1 MREVEQRRRAR
12 SSGVQKESDA
22 RSSRVRCWF
31 RAICRCKRTP
41 SRAENAARMAS
52 PAAGTSPLADILAA
66 EGWHLDASAIANAAR
81 ASKGDVDAA
90 RARLANADLCAV
102 GVGCLPAS
110 VAAKGVR
117 GPAVLQVVDARDI

>member
-1 MREVEQRRRAR
+1 
-12 SSGVQKESDA
+12 
-22 RSSRVRCWF
+22 
-31 RAICRCKRTP
+31 
-41 SRAENAARMAS
+41 MAS

-117 GPAVLQVVDARDI
+117 GPAVLQVVDARDISRPARGGGGRDEIEGGRTDGGGGGRGRGGRG